1 MTTAKDM
8 FIHPGPQPNG
18 LQASEDGLWVIDQ
31 VDNHIYKLD
40 WEKGYVLERIP
51 AEVAHS
57 SGITLGGENIWISST
72 FDVESAGD
80 DGSPKIVKC
89 NSDGS
94 TVGRFDTPGIGFVS
108 YPNRPPADRITGAH
122 GLEWVDEENLWV
134 AVPPSQTIYLMDPE
148 TMAVKR
154 SIPSPGSRPHGLFV
168 KGDHMWLADTSLC
181 KIHKMDTSDGTVVEE
196 IDIPS
201 PEVHGMTLFE
211 DTIWFACAMT
221 RRICTVSL

>member
-1 MTTAKDM
+1 M
-8 FIHPGPQPNG
+8 
-18 LQASEDGLWVIDQ
+18 
-31 VDNHIYKLD
+31 
-40 WEKGYVLERIP
+40 
-51 AEVAHS
+51 
-57 SGITLGGENIWISST
+57 
-72 FDVESAGD
+72 ESAGD

-108 YPNRPPADRITGAH
+108 YPDRPPADRITGAH

-134 AVPPSQTIYLMDPE
+134 AVPPSQTIYLMDPK
-148 TMAVKR
+148 TMTIKR

>member
-1 MTTAKDM
+1 
-8 FIHPGPQPNG
+8 
-18 LQASEDGLWVIDQ
+18 
-31 VDNHIYKLD
+31 
-40 WEKGYVLERIP
+40 
-51 AEVAHS
+51 
-57 SGITLGGENIWISST
+57 
-72 FDVESAGD
+72 
-80 DGSPKIVKC
+80 
-89 NSDGS
+89 
-94 TVGRFDTPGIGFVS
+94 
-108 YPNRPPADRITGAH
+108 
-122 GLEWVDEENLWV
+122 
-134 AVPPSQTIYLMDPE
+134 
-148 TMAVKR
+148 MAIKR